1 MEWSEWKMSVLK
13 CAAGNS
19 RVAFEDSLCSSV
31 SVSCRCS
38 EGPSQQIPVL
48 PVRIAVSELWRGG
61 KVLWVE
67 MLEKHNL
74 KTRVLQFFGYKKW
87 FHLLLRCPLPDRL
100 WGVLV
105 WVCSRRTQRRCK
117 HYSDQW
123 VQRINTAAAYF
134 HSLVALSRLFSQ
146 GSLLSWRVQLFL

>member
-1 MEWSEWKMSVLK
+1 MLVLK
-13 CAAGNS
+13 CSAGNS
-19 RVAFEDSLCSSV
+19 RLAFEHSLCNSV

-48 PVRIAVSELWRGG
+48 PVWFADSELWRGG
-61 KVLWVE
+61 KLFWVE

-74 KTRVLQFFGYKKW
+74 KTRVLQFFGYKEY
-87 FHLLLRCPLPDRL
+87 FHLLLRCPLPDRY

-105 WVCSRRTQRRCK
+105 WVCSRRAQRRCK

-123 VQRINTAAAYF
+123 VQTINTVAAYF
-134 HSLVALSRLFSQ
+134 HSSVALSRLFSQ